1 MPMVTVLKVESSIE
15 HVLLRDISWE
25 TFESLIRELE
35 SQPSKRLTYDDGLL
49 EIWMPLPPHE
59 SFKRWLG
66 RIVETLTEE
75 MGCEIRSL
83 SSTTWR
89 RKDLKKGVEADEC
102 YYIQNEAVIRGR
114 MDLDLTIDPP
124 PDLAIEVDMTS
135 LSLPRLPIY
144 SALGVP
150 EVWRFDGEKVQVLK
164 LQSGE
169 YVEMDRSIALPLVTP
184 EVLEEFLTQVQTM
197 GETSWAKGVRNW
209 MRAALQIPQG
219 SQLGNE

>member
-1 MPMVTVLKVESSIE
+1 MVTVLKVESSIE